1 MSTYFLLVLWK
12 KNGYKVSQFGSTLSF
27 LELRT
32 SSSSSTFRELF
43 LSVYYIT
50 FSIYGKPWPAMW
62 YSSSSWRQSWAC
74 LPSTCVVTCFAGIGM
89 MWMNVQCHIII
100 SSTTSLS
107 LKKGHSTRPSL
118 VTKITSLP
126 AVSIFFV
133 QDQFRC
139 CCCCFV
145 FIWFLP
151 FFTKNTHSINVKKLK
166 NYTQKFIKIVSE
178 NLQTRST

>member
-1 MSTYFLLVLWK
+1 MFSTKEDDMSTYFLLVLWK

-107 LKKGHSTRPSL
+107 KKRAFNSSKSCHKNYKPPCGFYFFCTRPVSL
-118 VTKITSLP
+118 LLLLL
-126 AVSIFFV
+126 
-133 QDQFRC
+133 
-139 CCCCFV
+139 CFYMV
-145 FIWFLP
+145 FNYFYKKYP
-151 FFTKNTHSINVKKLK
+151 F
-166 NYTQKFIKIVSE
+166 Y
-178 NLQTRST
+178 

>member
-1 MSTYFLLVLWK
+1 MFSTTPQRRWYEYFLLVLWK
-12 KNGYKVSQFGSTLSF
+12 KNGYKVSEFGSTLSF

-32 SSSSSTFRELF
+32 SSSSSFRELF

-62 YSSSSWRQSWAC
+62 YCSSSWRQSWAC

-107 LKKGHSTRPSL
+107 KKGHSTRPSL

-126 AVSIFFV
+126 AVSIFSLYKTSFV
-133 QDQFRC
+133 
-139 CCCCFV
+139 V
-145 FIWFLP
+145 VVALFLYGFYLFLQKIP
-151 FFTKNTHSINVKKLK
+151 ILLMSKN
-166 NYTQKFIKIVSE
+166 
-178 NLQTRST
+178 